1 VLKPLLAV
9 GHYDG
14 RTFGALMSR
23 GLLGFFTRCQCGGPC
38 VCECNNYHITKKGKT
53 LYRRRCRTYSD
64 LCKDFGR
71 KKYFFWALSVALLLL
86 TK

>member
-38 VCECNNYHITKKGKT
+38 VCECNNYHITKKGKNAVQAA
-53 LYRRRCRTYSD
+53 LPD
-64 LCKDFGR
+64 LQR
-71 KKYFFWALSVALLLL
+71 PV
-86 TK
+86 